1 VAGASDIIQRVLARN
16 ERGAQPVA
24 LCVEGER
31 LLVSRDLEAGLACF
45 DRALQLDPTLA
56 RALTGRATVLM
67 GMGDAAESLVCID
80 RALRSEPG
88 FGPALALKGDILRKR
103 GLREEALACYQDA
116 LTNRPELHEAWLAR
130 AAVLYELRR
139 MKDAKHACER
149 FLALATEDHAEYLT
163 ARMML
168 TELERAAGRPS
179 IPPLPREEPLSP
191 RPTKVAAKA
200 DKRSIRGASRKSVR
214 NLDPKPLDPEPLD
227 PKPLIHEKRKSVR
240 VSRKPS
246 GKISGSAH
254 AAVRVKNTDQGDV
267 TAEDLAVF
275 DEVRALCLASRTV
288 EALRKLEPVVKRC
301 PEAAEAW
308 VLRTHILVT
317 LNQHEAALTS
327 AERAARLDANDV
339 ETAKVLVKI
348 LIAMKKDDRVLAAAE
363 RVLVLTPR
371 DPEAHRARGD
381 CLVVLMRQ
389 AEAVFAYEKV
399 IHYLP
404 NDAAAWLALG
414 RTLRQ
419 LRRFAEARMALTKAL
434 SLAKAHAPELV
445 AQTNEF
451 IAKLPPEG

>member
-1 VAGASDIIQRVLARN
+1 VAGVFDIIERALARN

-31 LLVSRDLEAGLACF
+31 LLVSRDSEGGLACF
-45 DRALQLDPTLA
+45 DRALQLDATLA
-56 RALTGRATVLM
+56 RAWTGRATVQM
-67 GMGDAAESLVCID
+67 RMGDAAEALVCID

-88 FGPALALKGDILRKR
+88 FGPALFLKGDILRKR
-103 GLREEALACYQDA
+103 GLREEALACYEEA
-116 LTNRPELHEAWLAR
+116 LTNRPELHDAWLAR

-149 FLALATEDHAEYLT
+149 FLALATEDHPEYLT

-168 TELERAAGRPS
+168 TELERAVGRAS
-179 IPPLPREEPLSP
+179 IPPMPREEPLSP

-200 DKRSIRGASRKSVR
+200 DKKSIRGASRKSVR
-214 NLDPKPLDPEPLD
+214 NLDPKPLDP
-227 PKPLIHEKRKSVR
+227 KPEIHEQKKSVR
-240 VSRKPS
+240 MSRKPS

-254 AAVRVKNTDQGDV
+254 AAVRVKIADKSGL

-275 DEVRALCLASRTV
+275 DEVRALCLANRTV

-301 PEAAEAW
+301 PDAAEAW

-317 LNQHEAALTS
+317 LNQHDAALTS

-339 ETAKVLVKI
+339 ETAKLLVKI
-348 LIAMKKDDRVLAAAE
+348 LTAMKKDDRALAAAE
-363 RVLVLTPR
+363 RVLALAPR

-381 CLVVLMRQ
+381 CLVVMMRQ